1 MESTAVTVKP
11 ELIDE
16 LLKSIQSPEDLFRPD
31 GLFQRLKGALMERML
46 EAELTE
52 HLGFEKN
59 ESGGARRKNSRNGYS
74 VKTVETESGPVDI
87 RIPRD
92 RAGTFAPKLVAKHQ
106 RRLEGFD
113 DKVLALYARGM
124 SVREIQSHLQDLY
137 GTEVSP
143 ELISRVTDSV
153 IDELRAW
160 QSRPLE
166 EVYPILYLDAIF
178 ISVRDNGTVAKK
190 AAYVAM
196 GVTLDGRRE
205 VLGVWLQQ
213 SEGARFW
220 LQVLTELKQ
229 RGVQDV
235 IFVCCDG
242 LTGFPQAVEA
252 AYPKATVQTCI
263 VHMIR
268 NSLRYVGHKDRKP
281 LVDLL
286 RPIYGAPNEQAAQ
299 TALEQLE
306 KAEAKR
312 HPMIAKMWRA
322 RWNEVI
328 PFLAFPNEIRKIL
341 YTTNCIESLNGQLR
355 RAVRPKGAF
364 PNDDAAMKVLYLAI
378 QRAEVKWK
386 RPAAWPEALV
396 PFSLHFPGRLPV

>member
-11 ELIDE
+11 ELVDE
-16 LLKSIQSPEDLFRPD
+16 LLKSIKSPEDLFRPD

-59 ESGGARRKNSRNGYS
+59 ESSGAARKNSRNGYS

-87 RIPRD
+87 RVPRD
-92 RAGTFAPKLVAKHQ
+92 RAGTFSPKLVAKHQ

-113 DKVLALYARGM
+113 EKVLALYARGM
-124 SVREIQSHLQDLY
+124 SMREIQSHLQDLY

-143 ELISRVTDSV
+143 ELISRVTDAV

-166 EVYPILYLDAIF
+166 EVYPVVYLDALF
-178 ISVRDNGTVAKK
+178 IHVREHGTVVKK
-190 AAYVAM
+190 ATYVAM
-196 GVTLDGRRE
+196 GIGLDGRRE
-205 VLGVWLQQ
+205 VLGMWLQQ
-213 SEGARFW
+213 GEGARFW

-252 AYPKATVQTCI
+252 SFPQATVQTCI

-268 NSLRYVGHKDRKP
+268 NSMRYVTQKDRKA
-281 LVDLL
+281 LAARL

-299 TALEQLE
+299 GALEELE

-328 PFLAFPNEIRKIL
+328 PFLAFPSEIRKIL
-341 YTTNCIESLNGQLR
+341 Y
-355 RAVRPKGAF
+355 
-364 PNDDAAMKVLYLAI
+364 
-378 QRAEVKWK
+378 
-386 RPAAWPEALV
+386 
-396 PFSLHFPGRLPV
+396 H